1 MRSRCSLSAAK
12 AALTAV
18 AVPLT
23 AALALL
29 VGDAVCHP
37 RGGSALAQSLGGF
50 SDGDKDFEEMSRA
63 EKDAAK
69 AEARR
74 RKFDTLRVC
83 ADPGNLPFSD
93 NRKQGFENK
102 IAEVIAAQLGAHV
115 KYAWRPTFERGLTRQ
130 PMTELN
136 LCDVMIDMPVDYEA
150 LLTTKPIYRTTYV
163 LAYRSDRRLSI
174 KSLDD
179 PALKTLKVGVYET
192 SGLRSALAS
201 HGVKNANVTVM
212 ATSHDA
218 DLEPGHQPWHQV
230 EQVLSGQLDVAA
242 VWGPFAGWV
251 KTTQR
256 APLTLTPT
264 NRMDDDVPMEF
275 SLAFGVRRY
284 DAVLKYAL
292 EDAMEARKA
301 DIAGILRTYGVP
313 LVQCSDCLV
322 SGTIPAHGDYTI
334 QTVLDESADRPIR
347 RSAISA
353 AQVDTWLAEGASV
366 DDELDNAVV
375 AADLERVKYLLGKEA
390 DVNALGKDGEAPLHI
405 AATNGDKDMVAL
417 LVDHGARIDAPDRDG
432 FSPLALAAAR
442 GNATV
447 IPLLVARGADTEK
460 PIGGGYT
467 PLFVAIGGGKLA
479 AARAL
484 IEAGAKADVAE
495 GPQKLTPLM
504 AVATQKPPERR
515 IMQVV
520 QKVAPVDIAAALVK
534 HGADVNAVSTRGVTA
549 LMIAAAHDNAPM
561 AGVLIQAGAHA
572 DMKSAENQTAMDI
585 ARQDDSQ
592 SVVRVLQ
599 LLQ

>member
-50 SDGDKDFEEMSRA
+50 SDGDKDFEAMSRA

-93 NRKQGFENK
+93 NKKQGFENK
-102 IAEVIAAQLGAHV
+102 IAEVIAAQLGAQV

-218 DLEPGHQPWHQV
+218 DLDPGI
-230 EQVLSGQLDVAA
+230 
-242 VWGPFAGWV
+242 
-251 KTTQR
+251 
-256 APLTLTPT
+256 
-264 NRMDDDVPMEF
+264 NR
-275 SLAFGVRRY
+275 
-284 DAVLKYAL
+284 
-292 EDAMEARKA
+292 
-301 DIAGILRTYGVP
+301 GI
-313 LVQCSDCLV
+313 
-322 SGTIPAHGDYTI
+322 
-334 QTVLDESADRPIR
+334 
-347 RSAISA
+347 RSSR
-353 AQVDTWLAEGASV
+353 W
-366 DDELDNAVV
+366 
-375 AADLERVKYLLGKEA
+375 
-390 DVNALGKDGEAPLHI
+390 
-405 AATNGDKDMVAL
+405 
-417 LVDHGARIDAPDRDG
+417 
-432 FSPLALAAAR
+432 
-442 GNATV
+442 
-447 IPLLVARGADTEK
+447 
-460 PIGGGYT
+460 
-467 PLFVAIGGGKLA
+467 
-479 AARAL
+479 
-484 IEAGAKADVAE
+484 
-495 GPQKLTPLM
+495 
-504 AVATQKPPERR
+504 
-515 IMQVV
+515 
-520 QKVAPVDIAAALVK
+520 
-534 HGADVNAVSTRGVTA
+534 
-549 LMIAAAHDNAPM
+549 
-561 AGVLIQAGAHA
+561 
-572 DMKSAENQTAMDI
+572 
-585 ARQDDSQ
+585 
-592 SVVRVLQ
+592 
-599 LLQ
+599 